1 MNKKHKRKASLLF
14 AALLTAAGTA
24 VVPSP
29 SVQAEETPAAA
40 VQADRAQ
47 SKGVSDS
54 QATQAPELKWD
65 FRGEFYDKGTGRAY
79 YDASAYD
86 GEQYYNRTVFRDPN
100 GKWNALEEGM
110 SVTWSYGL
118 KKPILIGKGL
128 GDYLNGLFS
137 TVFDPAQGTGTTGV
151 FFIGGKDNRSGLHYI
166 KNYEIGQ
173 DAQQNWYS
181 TSFFSVFLRTGDGVI
196 KEVEGAPLRP
206 GFIPMP
212 DGRVLAVQYSS
223 SAKMNEILI
232 INPATGIRKHLVYAS
247 LDSYD
252 VEGGRLLVRYNQ
264 PNRPSEVIT
273 LSNGKARQ
281 ATEQDF
287 KEFSNLAEK
296 SYQAPIPNASTK
308 PPADLQPQNLPV
320 THIQIHDQITA
331 RATIGG
337 KVVYLSFAF
346 IQNGRTMI
354 PARELMEQAGLEVVQ
369 QKVAGKVN
377 SSSFTLK
384 GPGGSET
391 VTAADSMMIGD
402 RLYVGS
408 NVLKRIGLPV
418 QGMNWNP

>member
-1 MNKKHKRKASLLF
+1 MIKKHKRKALLLF

-24 VVPSP
+24 MVPSP
-29 SVQAEETPAAA
+29 SVQAEEAPAAA
-40 VQADRAQ
+40 VQADDAQ
-47 SKGVSDS
+47 SKGISKS

-65 FRGEFYDKGTGRAY
+65 FRPEFFDKGTESAY
-79 YDASAYD
+79 YHASAYD
-86 GEQYYNRTVFRDPN
+86 GEQYYNRTIFRDAN
-100 GKWNALEEGM
+100 GKWNALEEGI
-110 SVTWSYGL
+110 SVTWDYDLGS
-118 KKPILIGKGL
+118 PVLIGAGL
-128 GDYLNGLFS
+128 GNYFDGLFS
-137 TVFDPAQGTGTTGV
+137 TVFDPAQETGTTGV
-151 FFIGGKDNRSGLHYI
+151 FFIGGKDYRSGLHYI

-181 TSFFSVFLRTGDGVI
+181 TSFFSVFMRTGDGVI
-196 KEVEGAPLRP
+196 KEVDGAPLRP

-232 INPATGIRKHLVYAS
+232 MNPATGIRKHLVYAS
-247 LDSYD
+247 LGYYD

-273 LSNGKARQ
+273 LSNGKARK

-296 SYQAPIPNASTK
+296 SYQAPMPNASTK

-320 THIQIHDQITA
+320 TPIQIRDQITA
-331 RATIGG
+331 RATVGG
-337 KVVYLSFAF
+337 RVVHLSFAF

-354 PARELMEQAGLEVVQ
+354 PVRELMEQAGLEVIQ

-384 GPGGSET
+384 GPGGTET

-418 QGMNWNP
+418 QGINWNP